1 MRLRRSHGSP
11 VRETEAR
18 LRRLLSG
25 SAVPFFVRLF
35 LTLRLSTRVAEAAL
49 GIETHRSWLVTV
61 AAACAV
67 ADLFFVRLVRRP
79 FLRWLPLRLAL
90 DTLDAVLW
98 ANVLH
103 GNTDLPVIVLSP
115 LAAEAGLW
123 MGLAGFVV
131 PAIAGTVVLFGAAG
145 GPLVYLWPAGSV
157 AVGMLVS
164 LCLRAQWRDR
174 ERAAALETEAGAAEA
189 ELSGQNSVAMGAD
202 SVVDLLARTD
212 PLLRM
217 HETAPPAFPLAHFKS
232 RLAEKSSVGATYL
245 QVALL
250 RWQRAHNQSS
260 PDLSA
265 DVEFRIRPG
274 AGTLLLSPARAEHL
288 DRALDQMRLSGEVS
302 VATEGDGAPGKEQVI
317 LIGDRRLTLP
327 ADPAPGAY
335 PFYPV
340 AVAFWWGAVVTL
352 SQSAPAWEA
361 VPLAATVPLAGV
373 MVLTGWWVNRRSAA
387 GLAVSPFWTL
397 LAASGLGAVQAVLS
411 SWLARPDSGRLP
423 FMFFLL
429 WLAPMLGFYLRDL
442 RIRQR
447 ALVLGCCIVG
457 MVAGAVAMRVTF
469 NWSEPL
475 AVLWPLAGVL
485 AMSGLRS
492 VLDGEV
498 DDLRARLERRHAA
511 EVRAGFGRGR
521 ELVIE
526 LTADAVAELRG
537 RAATVTL
544 PAPIAAEISR
554 RLSEAADLLTVL
566 RQET

>member
-174 ERAAALETEAGAAEA
+174 ERAAALETEAGAAQA

-217 HETAPPAFPLAHFKS
+217 HEAAPPAFPLAHFKS